1 MENKIY
7 VIKELREITNTGLK
21 EAIEMVNKYEDGA
34 LEDKSLVEQAI
45 NRVNRNLSSAKI
57 LKPIDATRKAIRDRL
72 TSIEN
77 VVKDLISN
85 CDDDF
90 DNVDT
95 DSLDG
100 ILNDALTIK
109 DRLVSRLE
117 DAISDESES

>member
-34 LEDKSLVEQAI
+34 LEDKSLVEKAI
-45 NRVNRNLSSAKI
+45 NHVKQCSFSGKI
-57 LKPIDATRKAIRDRL
+57 LKPIESVRKAIRDRL

-95 DSLDG
+95 DSLDR